1 MDSPRMYLSTNRTSS
16 LTVAELTPSP
26 LHPLTTRQ
34 MDIDLD
40 EGIFYR
46 VGEAEKRYDNKRAD
60 PIRLPDRLLRLLR
73 IWQRGPLRFDGLRQP
88 RRYSA
93 RRNAIAAP

>member
-34 MDIDLD
+34 MEIDLD
-40 EGIFYR
+40 DGVQIDFPKL
-46 VGEAEKRYDNKRAD
+46 GA
-60 PIRLPDRLLRLLR
+60 
-73 IWQRGPLRFDGLRQP
+73 PLKKIPAWR
-88 RRYSA
+88 
-93 RRNAIAAP
+93 

>member
-1 MDSPRMYLSTNRTSS
+1 MDSPRMYLATNRTSS

-40 EGIFYR
+40 EGIKVNYPKR
-46 VGEAEKRYDNKRAD
+46 GAALKKIPGLEAKKV
-60 PIRLPDRLLRLLR
+60 
-73 IWQRGPLRFDGLRQP
+73 
-88 RRYSA
+88 
-93 RRNAIAAP
+93 

>member
-1 MDSPRMYLSTNRTSS
+1 MDSPRMYLATNRTSS

-40 EGIFYR
+40 EGVKVNYPKLGAALKKIP
-46 VGEAEKRYDNKRAD
+46 GLEAKKV
-60 PIRLPDRLLRLLR
+60 
-73 IWQRGPLRFDGLRQP
+73 
-88 RRYSA
+88 
-93 RRNAIAAP
+93 

>member
-16 LTVAELTPSP
+16 LTVAELTPYT

-40 EGIFYR
+40 DGIKVNYPKLG
-46 VGEAEKRYDNKRAD
+46 V
-60 PIRLPDRLLRLLR
+60 P
-73 IWQRGPLRFDGLRQP
+73 
-88 RRYSA
+88 
-93 RRNAIAAP
+93 

>member
-40 EGIFYR
+40 
-46 VGEAEKRYDNKRAD
+46 
-60 PIRLPDRLLRLLR
+60 
-73 IWQRGPLRFDGLRQP
+73 DGVKVNYPKLG
-88 RRYSA
+88 
-93 RRNAIAAP
+93 AAPKKIPAWR

>member
-1 MDSPRMYLSTNRTSS
+1 MYLATNRTSS

-40 EGIFYR
+40 EGVKVNYPKLGAALKKIP
-46 VGEAEKRYDNKRAD
+46 GLEAKKV
-60 PIRLPDRLLRLLR
+60 
-73 IWQRGPLRFDGLRQP
+73 
-88 RRYSA
+88 
-93 RRNAIAAP
+93 